1 MAATM
6 VAATLGGR
14 PPGLLLLLL
23 PCFCAVAGQDSCPVD
38 VTETGF
44 ALNGVAATCPQLTAY
59 CTTSHAQ
66 MCTIANKCAVSC
78 GACSSQQFCDI
89 DITGFSIG
97 SEPASCTQLALYCTH
112 ATYGPQ
118 IRYRCPE
125 SCGCGY
131 CPPPSPPAPPLQ
143 PSCVAAMELV
153 FVLDSSGSM
162 RAWMADLRQFAY
174 EMALSFVL
182 GTGPGGTQVGVVSF
196 ADSATVLTNLTGVSE
211 TATGAIDGM
220 LGQLGKTNISDGL
233 VAAEGMLTG
242 ESARD
247 GVAKVV
253 MVLTDGQQS
262 NGVCIR

>member
-1 MAATM
+1 
-6 VAATLGGR
+6 
-14 PPGLLLLLL
+14 
-23 PCFCAVAGQDSCPVD
+23 
-38 VTETGF
+38 
-44 ALNGVAATCPQLTAY
+44 
-59 CTTSHAQ
+59 
-66 MCTIANKCAVSC
+66 
-78 GACSSQQFCDI
+78 
-89 DITGFSIG
+89 
-97 SEPASCTQLALYCTH
+97 
-112 ATYGPQ
+112 
-118 IRYRCPE
+118 
-125 SCGCGY
+125 
-131 CPPPSPPAPPLQ
+131 
-143 PSCVAAMELV
+143 MELV